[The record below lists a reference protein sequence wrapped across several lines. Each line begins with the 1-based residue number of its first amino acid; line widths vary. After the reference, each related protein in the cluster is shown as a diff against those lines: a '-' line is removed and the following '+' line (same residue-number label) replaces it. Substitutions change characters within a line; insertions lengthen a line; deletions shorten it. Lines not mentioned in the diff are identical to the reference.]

1 MPLVRYRMFGGE
13 NIPARAMVENMVE
26 WNATLNNSIF
36 ETFYFDQSVSIFLIS
51 NVRRIEYTRGPRP
64 PGAVRFIDQR

>member
-36 ETFYFDQSVSIFLIS
+36 ETFYFDQSKHFLYKQYS
-51 NVRRIEYTRGPRP
+51 
-64 PGAVRFIDQR
+64 DD